1 MIRIDVTEAA
11 YTVIDRALRGVAPNA
26 VERIAAGRVF
36 VWLDRATVNRLECL
50 RQRDEDLGDVIIRLA
65 VGSSVTPA

>member
-11 YTVIDRALRGVAPNA
+11 YTVIDRALRGVAPNP

-36 VWLDRATVNRLECL
+36 VWLERVTVNPLEHL
-50 RQRDEDLGDVIIRLA
+50 RQRDEDLSDVIVRLA
-65 VGSSVTPA
+65 AGNGGATA